1 MAKTL
6 QLRRGTT
13 AQNDAFT
20 GAVGEISVDTTKKTL
35 RLHDGSTKGGKEIIG
50 KSDLASLIDSSLSTT
65 STNAVQN
72 KVVKSAVDTLTTS
85 VNAKLNTADL
95 NTALTELIT
104 EYGGTV
110 PS

>member
-1 MAKTL
+1 MAFPKLL
-6 QLRRGTT
+6 QKLFQNSGAGSLLRE
-13 AQNDAFT
+13 D
-20 GAVGEISVDTTKKTL
+20 
-35 RLHDGSTKGGKEIIG
+35 IIP
-50 KSDLASLIDSSLSTT
+50 IDSSLSTT

-72 KVVKSAVDTLTTS
+72 KVVKSALDAKLNTSAVDSALSTTS
-85 VNAKLNTADL
+85 TNPVQNKVINTALGTKLNTADL